1 MTPHDLIVGD
11 EFASRGDKR
20 VCGTGG
26 KVVKV
31 NRTTL
36 VYETVYMDRFPLTI
50 KIAKGDITGELRIKR
65 NGVILNQDTKPI

>member
-11 EFASRGDKR
+11 EFASRGDHR
-20 VCGTGG
+20 FCGTGG
-26 KVVKV
+26 KVIKV

-36 VYETVYMDRFPLTI
+36 VYETLYMDHIPMTI

-65 NGVILNQDTKPI
+65 NGVILNG